1 MCIVDIDQTIQN
13 KCLLALLLVGDICA
27 NQIYLFHYLGNC
39 CLFHQQNQSLMILME
54 KADDFKQMLA
64 RGWRRQ
70 ICPKH
75 NRTRPSQ
82 EDSPIARTYLSAG
95 RPAICHS
102 RIMTASPSVLDMENG
117 SEMGMAFSLHSV
129 NHPLMQSYTE
139 IHTSTVCIVIMIKVF
154 MLPSAINITRGSSIN
169 SLLTDIP

>member
-1 MCIVDIDQTIQN
+1 MIKRLRISAFWHSYWRCLGQLTIFISLSRQ
-13 KCLLALLLVGDICA
+13 
-27 NQIYLFHYLGNC
+27 Y

-54 KADDFKQMLA
+54 KLMNSGCEIKVGKRLEKADMSKAQSDK
-64 RGWRRQ
+64 
-70 ICPKH
+70 
-75 NRTRPSQ
+75 TSQ

-95 RPAICHS
+95 RPAICQS